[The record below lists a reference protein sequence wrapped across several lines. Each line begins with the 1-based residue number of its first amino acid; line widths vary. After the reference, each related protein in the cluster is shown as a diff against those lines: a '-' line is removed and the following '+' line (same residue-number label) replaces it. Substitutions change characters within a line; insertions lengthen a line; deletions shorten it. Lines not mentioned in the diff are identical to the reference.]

1 MEFTKVKNYRTVRDH
16 CDLAE
21 NVKVILCNLRFNVPK
36 EVPGFDRL
44 PFYNK
49 RISKQVCERIWI
61 PWGNTE
67 KYKTFS
73 NLIEKE
79 VTKIDKDGNARVAN
93 ISYKIKFIGSAKC
106 LTSSLSIL
114 AKYESVKDNLRKYKC
129 TSCNKYSSN
138 NLDEEFEK
146 RFKNRFRFS
155 NNDVNKFILLF
166 RKGIILLAEKGE
178 FYHNLNME
186 DITDAD

>member
-1 MEFTKVKNYRTVRDH
+1 MEFTKVKNYRPVRDH

-21 NVKVILCNLRFNVPK
+21 NIKVILCNLRFNVPK

-73 NLIEKE
+73 NPIEKE

-93 ISYKIKFIGSAKC
+93 ISYKIKFIGNTKS

-114 AKYESVKDNLRKYKC
+114 AKYESVSR
-129 TSCNKYSSN
+129 
-138 NLDEEFEK
+138 
-146 RFKNRFRFS
+146 
-155 NNDVNKFILLF
+155 
-166 RKGIILLAEKGE
+166 
-178 FYHNLNME
+178 
-186 DITDAD
+186 IT

>member
-1 MEFTKVKNYRTVRDH
+1 M
-16 CDLAE
+16 
-21 NVKVILCNLRFNVPK
+21 
-36 EVPGFDRL
+36 
-44 PFYNK
+44 
-49 RISKQVCERIWI
+49 
-61 PWGNTE
+61 
-67 KYKTFS
+67 
-73 NLIEKE
+73 
-79 VTKIDKDGNARVAN
+79 
-93 ISYKIKFIGSAKC
+93 
-106 LTSSLSIL
+106 TSSLSIL

-146 RFKNRFRFS
+146 RFKSRFKFS